1 MNKSLEKL
9 KKIQELCLKHNLKIS
24 TAESCSG
31 GYLSKLITDI
41 SGSSKIYNGSIIAY
55 SNKTKSNVLNVPG
68 SIIKKFGAVSE
79 PVALLMAEGLAD
91 IIECDIAIST
101 TGIMEAENKNDLKRP
116 QVFITIWSRKT
127 HIVSHFLLHGNRE
140 TNRQDTVN
148 YTFDC
153 LYDFIHKN
161 YLVS

>member
-24 TAESCSG
+24 TVESCSG

-55 SNKTKSNVLNVPG
+55 SNKTKSNVLNVPE
-68 SIIKKFGAVSE
+68 SVIKKFGAVSE
-79 PVALLMAEGLAD
+79 QVSLLMAQGVAD
-91 IIECDIAIST
+91 IIDCDIAIST
-101 TGIMEAENKNDLKRP
+101 TGIMEVENKDDSKKP
-116 QVFITIWSRKT
+116 QVFITIWSRNT
-127 HIVSHFLLHGNRE
+127 HIASHFLLHGNRE
-140 TNRQDTVN
+140 ANRQDTVN

-161 YLVS
+161 DLVS